1 MKRDD
6 VVDQGR
12 SGGAGRSTKILASV
26 TAVVT
31 LIVMAYL
38 NPALGESF
46 TIHMAYHMILIG
58 ILAPSLLAADFF
70 LWWLPPGAL
79 ERWALYRTLR
89 RGLYAISYPVTAFIL
104 STAVLWFWHI
114 PIPYDVT
121 LTDMPVH
128 ILEHVT
134 LLIAFL
140 AYWAPLVPGSR
151 LHLPVIRTNEGKALY
166 LLAGAMQGMI
176 LGVIITFQDQI
187 IYLYPSTA
195 HLPGVTLLGDQEM
208 GGAAMW
214 FLGAIIYAVAAIL
227 SFRSTDL
234 DVHRDLPSAKGAI
247 SGQEE

>member
-1 MKRDD
+1 MEGNGKADR
-6 VVDQGR
+6 GR
-12 SGGAGRSTKILASV
+12 TGRSTKIFASF
-26 TAVVT
+26 TAVAT
-31 LIVMAYL
+31 LIAMAYL

-46 TIHMAYHMILIG
+46 TIHMVYHMILIG
-58 ILAPSLLAADFF
+58 VLAPSLLAADFF

-79 ERWALYRTLR
+79 RKWALYRTLR
-89 RGLYAISYPVTAFIL
+89 RGLYTISYPITAFIL

-114 PIPYDVT
+114 PIPYDIT

-134 LLIAFL
+134 LLIAFI

-176 LGVIITFQDQI
+176 LGAIITFQDQI
-187 IYLYPSTA
+187 VYLYPSTA

-214 FLGAIIYAVAAIL
+214 FIGAIIYAVAAIL
-227 SFRSTDL
+227 SFRSTDP
-234 DVHRDLPSAKGAI
+234 DIHRDVPPARGAI
-247 SGQEE
+247 GGQEE